1 MQELLTLCVDLLE
14 LPTCNLDLQEL
25 STCCIDLQELLTQR
39 AVYILYLTIER
50 LHKTQDLLYESTQ
63 SMLKLRNQWNDKSN
77 MWLSEKDKLV
87 MELDKCRGRLNVNR
101 QDYPDV
107 SPQRNV
113 SNNNILTVDSTAKYR
128 LESKVIFFFLHVTFY
143 HWFIILH
150 LCRIICGHRIG
161 WAVSYDKILCVLS
174 SHHMRAC
181 F

>member
-1 MQELLTLCVDLLE
+1 MFRLTGVVYLLHRFTGVAHPMCCLYII
-14 LPTCNLDLQEL
+14 
-25 STCCIDLQELLTQR
+25 STIK
-39 AVYILYLTIER
+39 R

-128 LESKVIFFFLHVTFY
+128 LESKVIFFFLHVSLYHCFTFVP
-143 HWFIILH
+143 
-150 LCRIICGHRIG
+150 HRL
-161 WAVSYDKILCVLS
+161 WS
-174 SHHMRAC
+174 
-181 F
+181 